1 MSPSLWYIMYM
12 FKALSLSW
20 IAIECD
26 LEINNGN
33 KKKTPPKEKERIA
46 LINPSV
52 YAMG

>member
-26 LEINNGN
+26 LETNNGN
-33 KKKTPPKEKERIA
+33 KKGHPPKEKERIA

-52 YAMG
+52 YAMD

>member
-26 LEINNGN
+26 LETNNDN
-33 KKKTPPKEKERIA
+33 KKKRHPPKKKNE
-46 LINPSV
+46 
-52 YAMG
+52 